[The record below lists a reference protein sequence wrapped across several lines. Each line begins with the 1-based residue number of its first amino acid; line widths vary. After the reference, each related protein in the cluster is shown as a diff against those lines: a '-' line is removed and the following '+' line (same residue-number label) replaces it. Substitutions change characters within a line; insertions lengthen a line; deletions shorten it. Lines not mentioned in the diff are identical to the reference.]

1 MDAFQWHNQP
11 DDDFKATEG
20 AMPSELASKTCLR
33 EHVECRGMLSWQDGT
48 MVFVPLTEASLQE
61 MTL

>member
-1 MDAFQWHNQP
+1 
-11 DDDFKATEG
+11 
-20 AMPSELASKTCLR
+20 MPSELASKTCLR